1 MSFEPRHVR
10 ACFRLDEA
18 EPRAWTFADLLRT
31 RDGDGDPE
39 AFDALCDTFCAL
51 VGAPSCAVTDPD
63 ADGRIWF
70 VALAA

>member
-10 ACFRLDEA
+10 ACFRLDA
-18 EPRAWTFADLLRT
+18 ARPRAWTFAALVRT
-31 RDGDGDPE
+31 REGDGDPE

-51 VGAPSCAVTDPD
+51 VGAPSCAVTD